1 MKHVLIVDDALEFG
15 RLLQTALAV
24 LGHGMAVAVVPSAEE
39 ALLEAGRYPVDLLVS
54 DYRLPGMTGFEL
66 ARKIRAQQ
74 PKVKVIVVTGM
85 TDARLGQQAQ
95 DAGADLFFRKPLEI
109 PQFLDAVTRLLQIET
124 PRTHLTTQASLSV
137 RPGTPARLEDVLV
150 GLRSHLGAQASLAL
164 NARGQ
169 VVVRSGDVPPVLER
183 PEWRELAVGALAS
196 AGILSRRIHPAGGTS
211 LQLLRCGEFD
221 LALMPYGENLLVLI
235 LRNGPSALR
244 LAISVEELLQLSYE
258 SASPDPVEVQPQLAA
273 AEMVPTQPVVAV
285 GVPSQ
290 PAAAPLPE
298 PDLAEFVAALQKPV
312 TAAKL
317 DADAFWEDTA
327 RSTSSANR
335 PGAISFEE
343 ASRLGLTSQEE

>member
-66 ARKIRAQQ
+66 ARKIRTQQ
-74 PKVKVIVVTGM
+74 PKIKVIVVTGM
-85 TDARLGQQAQ
+85 TDARLGQQAL

-169 VVVRSGDVPPVLER
+169 VVVRSGDVPAVLER

-235 LRNGPSALR
+235 LRTGPSALR

-258 SASPDPVEVQPQLAA
+258 SASPGPLEVQSQLAA
-273 AEMVPTQPVVAV
+273 AEMVPTQPVPVVVA
-285 GVPSQ
+285 PSQ
-290 PAAAPLPE
+290 PVATPLQE
-298 PDLAEFVAALQKPV
+298 SDLAEFVAALQKPV
-312 TAAKL
+312 TAANL

-343 ASRLGLTSQEE
+343 ATRMGLTSQEE